1 MPLSA
6 YDWLL
11 ARRTFLLSVALG
23 GLVFAVMVGTDD
35 PASTHAG
42 RAGRFAGLVS
52 LAGGAAAFIAI
63 EQARSRG
70 EMRAIGAAGVRPA
83 KAALG
88 AVLGVAAFGALGP
101 AMIFVRGVDI
111 GPLFPRGPTSSA
123 EWVAQGREWVDVAH
137 GVAVRVGGELVRTS
151 ASVPS
156 VVAPL
161 PIPRFATA
169 MALGIAAIA
178 F

>member
-23 GLVFAVMVGTDD
+23 GLVFAVRWAPTTRRARTQGGQG
-35 PASTHAG
+35 ASAG
-42 RAGRFAGLVS
+42 FRV
-52 LAGGAAAFIAI
+52 LAAERGVHRI

-88 AVLGVAAFGALGP
+88 AVLGE
-101 AMIFVRGVDI
+101 R
-111 GPLFPRGPTSSA
+111 R
-123 EWVAQGREWVDVAH
+123 
-137 GVAVRVGGELVRTS
+137 LVRS
-151 ASVPS
+151 DRP
-156 VVAPL
+156 
-161 PIPRFATA
+161 
-169 MALGIAAIA
+169 
-178 F
+178 